1 MTLKRLLRG
10 ALGLALALCLAG
22 AATAQGTVPG
32 SGAAVGNWPN
42 KPVRIIVNF
51 APGGSTDNAMRPFAD
66 RLSRAL
72 GQQFVIE
79 NKGGAS
85 GALGLE
91 AAVKSPADGYTFVAT
106 PTLSV
111 TILPNMRKLPFDL
124 FKDLVPVSRFTD
136 GTLLVA
142 LHPSIPANS
151 IPDLVAYA
159 KKNPGKLS
167 WGTAGFGSQGH
178 MICEFFKQQAGVDI
192 LHVPY
197 RGGGESL
204 SDFLSGVVQLHADAN
219 TLPHISAGKGKLLA
233 VLDRQRHPDFPNVPL
248 LKDFYPE
255 INLFAWFGLYA
266 PAGTPEP
273 IIRKLSDEINKIARD
288 PELVTQFQKLALRP
302 NPSSP
307 EELAKTTRHDYE
319 MYGKLAREL
328 DLKME

>member
-1 MTLKRLLRG
+1 VLSRRLFKGAVALMTMSLFAMG
-10 ALGLALALCLAG
+10 AS
-22 AATAQGTVPG
+22 AQG
-32 SGAAVGNWPN
+32 VGNWPN

-106 PTLSV
+106 PALSV
-111 TILPNMRKLPFDL
+111 TILPNMRKLPFDV
-124 FKDLVPVSRFTD
+124 FTDLAPVSQFTD
-136 GTLLVA
+136 STLLVA

-151 IPDLVAYA
+151 IPELVDYV

-178 MICEFFKQQAGVDI
+178 MIAEAFKLAAGLDI

-204 SDFLSGVVQLHADAN
+204 TDFLAGVVQLHADPN
-219 TLPHISAGKGKLLA
+219 TLPHITAGKGKLLA
-233 VLDRQRHPDFPNVPL
+233 VLDRQRHPDFANVPV
-248 LKDFYPE
+248 LKEFYPT
-255 INLFAWFGLYA
+255 IDFFGWFGLYA
-266 PAGTPEP
+266 PAGTPDP
-273 IIRKLSDEINKIARD
+273 IIQKLAAEMNKIAREPD
-288 PELVTQFQKLALRP
+288 LAAQFLKLALRP
-302 NPSSP
+302 NPGTP
-307 EELAKTTRHDYE
+307 AELAASTKQDYDL
-319 MYGKLAREL
+319 YGKLVRQL
-328 DLKME
+328 NLRMD